1 MYAVIKTGGK
11 QYRVAQ
17 GEDIKVERIAG
28 EAGDNVV
35 FDQVLLAGVDENIRI
50 GNPYLENAKV
60 IGRLKG
66 HGKNRKVI
74 IFKYKRRKVFRK
86 TVGHRQEYSLVRI
99 ESIEA

>member
-17 GEDIKVERIAG
+17 GEDIKVEKIAG

-35 FDQVLLAGVDENIRI
+35 FDQVLLAGADESIRI

-60 IGRLKG
+60 VGRLKG
-66 HGKNRKVI
+66 HGKNRKVVV
-74 IFKYKRRKVFRK
+74 FKYKRRKVFRK
-86 TVGHRQEYSLVRI
+86 TRGHRQEYSLVSI

>member
-17 GEDIKVERIAG
+17 GEDIKVEKIAG

-35 FDQVLLAGVDENIRI
+35 FDQVLLAGADENIRI

-60 IGRLKG
+60 VGRLKG
-66 HGKNRKVI
+66 HGKNKKILV
-74 IFKYKRRKVFRK
+74 FKYKRRKNSRRIR
-86 TVGHRQEYSLVRI
+86 GHRQEYSLVTI

>member
-17 GEDIKVERIAG
+17 GEDIKVEKIAG

-35 FDQVLLAGVDENIRI
+35 FDQVLLAGMDENIRI

-60 IGRLKG
+60 VGRLKG
-66 HGKNRKVI
+66 HGKNKKILV
-74 IFKYKRRKVFRK
+74 FKYKRRKNSRRIR
-86 TVGHRQEYSLVRI
+86 GHRQEYSLVRI

>member
-1 MYAVIKTGGK
+1 MYAVIQTGGK

-17 GEDIKVERIAG
+17 GEDIKVEKIAG

-35 FDQVLLAGVDENIRI
+35 FDQVLLAGADENIRI

-60 IGRLKG
+60 VGRLKG
-66 HGKNRKVI
+66 HGKNRKVVV
-74 IFKYKRRKVFRK
+74 FKYKRRKVFRK
-86 TVGHRQEYSLVRI
+86 TRGHRQEYSLVSI

>member
-17 GEDIKVERIAG
+17 GEDIKVEKIAG

-35 FDQVLLAGVDENIRI
+35 FDQVLLAGEDENIRI

-60 IGRLKG
+60 VGRLKG
-66 HGKNRKVI
+66 HGKNKKILV
-74 IFKYKRRKVFRK
+74 FKYKRRKNSRK
-86 TVGHRQEYSLVRI
+86 IRGHRQEYSLVRI

>member
-11 QYRVAQ
+11 QYRVTQ
-17 GEDIKVERIAG
+17 GEEIKVERIAG

-35 FDQVLLAGVDENIRI
+35 FDQVLLAGADENIRI

-86 TVGHRQEYSLVRI
+86 TRGHRQEYSLVRI

>member
-17 GEDIKVERIAG
+17 GEDIKVEKIAG

-35 FDQVLLAGVDENIRI
+35 FDQVLLAGADENIRI

-60 IGRLKG
+60 VGRLKG
-66 HGKNRKVI
+66 HGKNRKVVV
-74 IFKYKRRKVFRK
+74 FKYKRRKVFRK
-86 TVGHRQEYSLVRI
+86 TRGHRQEYSLVSI
-99 ESIEA
+99 KSIEA

>member
-17 GEDIKVERIAG
+17 GEDIKVEKIAG

-35 FDQVLLAGVDENIRI
+35 FDQVLLAGADENIRI

-66 HGKNRKVI
+66 HGKNRKVVV
-74 IFKYKRRKVFRK
+74 FKYKRRKVFRK
-86 TVGHRQEYSLVRI
+86 TRGHRQEYSLVRI

>member
-11 QYRVAQ
+11 QYRVSQ
-17 GEDIKVERIAG
+17 GEDIKVERLTG

-35 FDQVLLAGVDENIRI
+35 FDQVLLAGADEGIRI

-74 IFKYKRRKVFRK
+74 VFKYKRRKVFRK
-86 TVGHRQEYSLVRI
+86 TRGHRQEYSLVRI

>member
-17 GEDIKVERIAG
+17 GEDVKIEKVAG
-28 EAGDNVV
+28 EVGDNVV
-35 FDQVLLAGVDENIRI
+35 FDQVLLAGVDENVRI

-60 IGRLKG
+60 VGRLKG
-66 HGKNRKVI
+66 HGKSRKVI
-74 IFKYKRRKVFRK
+74 VFKYKRRKVFRK
-86 TVGHRQEYSLVRI
+86 TRGHRQEYSLVRI

>member
-11 QYRVAQ
+11 QYRVSQ

-35 FDQVLLAGVDENIRI
+35 FDQVLLAGADESIRI

-74 IFKYKRRKVFRK
+74 VFKYKRRKVFRK
-86 TVGHRQEYSLVRI
+86 TRGHRQEYSLVRI

>member
-11 QYRVAQ
+11 QYRVTQ
-17 GEDIKVERIAG
+17 GEDIKVEKIAG

-35 FDQVLLAGVDENIRI
+35 FDQVLLAGADENIRI

-74 IFKYKRRKVFRK
+74 VFKYKRRKVFRK
-86 TVGHRQEYSLVRI
+86 TRGHRQEYSLVRI

>member
-11 QYRVAQ
+11 QYRVTQ
-17 GEDIKVERIAG
+17 GEEIKVERIAG

-35 FDQVLLAGVDENIRI
+35 FDQVLLAGADENIRI

-66 HGKNRKVI
+66 QGKNRKVI

-86 TVGHRQEYSLVRI
+86 TRGHRQEYSLVRI

>member
-17 GEDIKVERIAG
+17 GEDIKVEKIAG

-35 FDQVLLAGVDENIRI
+35 FDQVLLAGADENIRI

-60 IGRLKG
+60 VGRLKG
-66 HGKNRKVI
+66 HGKNRKVVV
-74 IFKYKRRKVFRK
+74 FKYKRRKVFRK
-86 TVGHRQEYSLVRI
+86 TRGHRQEYSLVRI

>member
-17 GEDIKVERIAG
+17 GEEIKVERIAA

-35 FDQVLLAGVDENIRI
+35 FDQVLLAGEEENIRI

-60 IGRLKG
+60 IGLLKR

-74 IFKYKRRKVFRK
+74 VFKYKRRKVFRK
-86 TVGHRQEYSLVRI
+86 TRGHRQEYSLVRI